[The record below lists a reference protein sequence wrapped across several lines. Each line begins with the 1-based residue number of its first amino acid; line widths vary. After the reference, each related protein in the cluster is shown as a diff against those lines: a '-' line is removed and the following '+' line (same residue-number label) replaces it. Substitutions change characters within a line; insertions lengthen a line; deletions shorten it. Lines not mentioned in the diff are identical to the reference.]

1 VAVGWLYTIQPS
13 SLALALAATHAL
25 ACSGVPFTEEELT
38 ATRGGMTAEGYR
50 WHLIRTLHEGMI
62 DRQSEAETIDAF
74 RRLEIGWTMLF
85 DDAWWAYY
93 NDEKPLGPFPTEAE
107 AARAGLEAW
116 GKETAPGVPS

>member
-1 VAVGWLYTIQPS
+1 
-13 SLALALAATHAL
+13 
-25 ACSGVPFTEEELT
+25 
-38 ATRGGMTAEGYR
+38 
-50 WHLIRTLHEGMI
+50 MI

-74 RRLEIGWTMLF
+74 RRLEIGRAMLF
-85 DDAWWAYY
+85 EDGWYAYY